1 MIAGIRARRRAL
13 AMAVVAATLSC
24 GPAAPAA
31 PQRQTLPAD
40 LARALDAYN
49 QATVR
54 NDTRTLAILMTE
66 GYVLVNSD
74 GSVQHKASYL
84 ADFAAPGFK
93 VDPYEIEPLV
103 YEVRERAALTAWSCR
118 LSWTQDGQPRARR
131 VRIAHFWVRQD
142 GRWRI
147 AYTQLTRIPE
157 PPSAG

>member
-1 MIAGIRARRRAL
+1 MIAGIRATRRAL
-13 AMAVVAATLSC
+13 AMAVIAATLSRA
-24 GPAAPAA
+24 PAAPAA
-31 PQRQTLPAD
+31 PRLQPLPAD
-40 LARALDAYN
+40 LTRALDAYN

-54 NDTRTLAILMTE
+54 NDTKTLAILMTE

-74 GSVQHKASYL
+74 GSVQRKASYL

-103 YEVRERAALTAWSCR
+103 YEVRDRAALTAWAFN
-118 LSWTQDGQPRARR
+118 LGWTQEGHHHTRR
-131 VRIAHFWVRQD
+131 LRIAHFWINQD

-157 PPSAG
+157 